1 MRVAYL
7 RNQKRLVWLKCNGWG
22 FAVQLLRGGQL
33 FAIQWTAAHQAS
45 VCFTISLSLLK
56 FMAIESVMLSNHFIF
71 CLCLFSC
78 LPSFPASESFPVS
91 QLFASGGQNCGAS
104 PSASVLPVNIQG
116 WFPLRWTGFISM
128 QSKGLSRVFSS
139 TAVWRHQFFGAQA
152 FLWSNSHISIWL
164 LENHSFHYMDLC
176 QQSDISAF
184 NYTKFV
190 IAFFPRS
197 SHILISWL

>member
-116 WFPLRWTGFISM
+116 WFPSRFDWFDFLLVHGTLKHGN
-128 QSKGLSRVFSS
+128 SKTSFLQHS
-139 TAVWRHQFFGAQA
+139 A
-152 FLWSNSHISIWL
+152 FLWFSSHIHAWL
-164 LENHSFHYMDLC
+164 LEKL
-176 QQSDISAF
+176 
-184 NYTKFV
+184 
-190 IAFFPRS
+190 
-197 SHILISWL
+197 